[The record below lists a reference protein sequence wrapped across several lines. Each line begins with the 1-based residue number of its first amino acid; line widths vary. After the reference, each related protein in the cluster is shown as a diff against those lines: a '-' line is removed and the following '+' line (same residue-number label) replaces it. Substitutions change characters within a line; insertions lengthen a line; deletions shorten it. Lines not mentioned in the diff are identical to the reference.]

1 MANTTED
8 VIRTLRA
15 QAWERAKGELRAV
28 AASFCGDASARPGQF
43 GDYDNLME
51 IFISDVEARDLAE

>member
-1 MANTTED
+1 MDED
-8 VIRTLRA
+8 LIRILRA

-28 AASFCGDASARPGQF
+28 AQAFVGDKAARPGQF

-51 IFISDVEARDLAE
+51 KFIFDVESRGLAE

>member
-1 MANTTED
+1 MDENL
-8 VIRTLRA
+8 IRILRA

-28 AASFCGDASARPGQF
+28 AQAFVGTESAREGQF

-51 IFISDVEARDLAE
+51 TFINEVESRRLAE